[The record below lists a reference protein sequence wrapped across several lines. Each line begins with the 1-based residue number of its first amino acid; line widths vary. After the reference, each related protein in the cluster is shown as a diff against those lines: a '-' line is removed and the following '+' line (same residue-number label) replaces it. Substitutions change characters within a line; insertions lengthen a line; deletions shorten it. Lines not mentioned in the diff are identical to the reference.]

1 MYPVLWKGRCEGGIY
16 TIATVRDNTGKVRR
30 GTRVEMSEERRYR
43 RYCIMCGE
51 EVDVKLVVFEYEE
64 ADIWEL
70 ECVECGCIVST
81 RVAILGI
88 EPYEWV
94 IE

>member
-1 MYPVLWKGRCEGGIY
+1 M
-16 TIATVRDNTGKVRR
+16 
-30 GTRVEMSEERRYR
+30 
-43 RYCIMCGE
+43 
-51 EVDVKLVVFEYEE
+51 KLVVFEYEE

-81 RVAILGI
+81 RVAILGV

-94 IE
+94 ID